1 MDKKEMFQKVYSQLA
16 VDYNCDPE
24 DFLKDGLIFT
34 EAKELKG
41 RRPFPFIEPRLEM
54 ITFGDGVVI
63 NASSVILP
71 VVRDKLEGKTRYE
84 VLNMPFVYGIN
95 PYYLPN
101 LNNISL
107 LNRDDSFLFEFIEKN
122 EIPKLYQHKGFNYAL
137 QYNLNSL
144 HTEHLAVIAKHK
156 KEIIGIA
163 SAVAECEKLWQ
174 INVDVLHS
182 HRGNNVA
189 TTMVNMLTIEVL
201 KRGKIPYY
209 STDSGN
215 VISQRVAVKSGYL
228 PAWSHCY
235 RTRLDL
241 L

>member
-1 MDKKEMFQKVYSQLA
+1 MDRKEMFQKVYSQLA

-24 DFLKDGLIFT
+24 DFLKEGLIFT

-54 ITFGDGVVI
+54 ITFGNGVVI
-63 NASSVILP
+63 NASSNILSYL
-71 VVRDKLEGKTRYE
+71 RDKLEGKTRYD

-101 LNNISL
+101 LDSITLFHKNDNYTFELVEKEDIS
-107 LNRDDSFLFEFIEKN
+107 
-122 EIPKLYQHKGFNYAL
+122 KLYIHKGFNYAL
-137 QYNLNSL
+137 QYNPDSL
-144 HTEHLAVIAKHK
+144 HKEHLAVIARNEE
-156 KEIIGIA
+156 EIIGIA
-163 SAVAECEKLWQ
+163 SAVAECKDLWQ
-174 INVDVLHS
+174 VNVDVVS
-182 HRGNNVA
+182 SFRGKNIA
-189 TTMVNMLTIEVL
+189 TTIVNMLTIEVL
-201 KRGKIPYY
+201 KRGKVPYY
-209 STDSGN
+209 NTDSVN
-215 VISQRVAVKSGYL
+215 VISQRVAVNSGYI